1 MQKLFLKSH
10 LARISKWL
18 AFSFIAMCSVA
29 HAQTITIPVI
39 LKWQPVNRNTTS
51 HELSFEGAAIK
62 GKGEAAVPVYIHRM
76 PFNGERLQQVKLV
89 AKKAVL
95 TGILTDK
102 LKSDIVKSYTLNYYT
117 AWERKQQQLIIEL
130 QPVRISGNE
139 VEILESFDLVV
150 SYSGVLQNTSA
161 LSYGKTGYAQQS
173 VLASG
178 EWYKFHTTVTGVH
191 RLTYQ
196 MLKDKGV
203 PVDNIDP
210 RTLKIYSNGPG
221 MLPGRNN
228 ISRIDDLKE
237 NAIVVKGEADGK
249 FDAGDELLFYAKA
262 QQDVWK
268 FDSAAGYYFHETNIY
283 TNATACFLTFGG
295 NPGKRIVTTGPLT
308 HNRTSAEY
316 DNLYVYERELT
327 NVIKSGKRYLGEEF
341 NRVLQQN
348 FQVNMGPI
356 NTSKPVYLRSSV
368 AARSFVSSSFN
379 VSVNGA
385 TAITHNIPQVVAN
398 YEYPFASSADGD
410 KSVFVSV
417 TSGNLNVSYVYNQPI
432 PGSLGWLDF
441 FEVQS
446 RNFLNFTSGQL
457 VIRDK
462 TSRGLG
468 NITQFQV
475 STSQLPEVWD
485 VTDATSPMQ
494 MPVTSVTGGVT
505 FTQSTDTLR
514 EFVLHTGNYHTPQ
527 FVEKVANQNIHG
539 LTPADYFIVTYEGF
553 LNEANRLA
561 NYHRTRNNLRVHVI
575 PVNQVY
581 NEFASGVQDITAIRD
596 MMRMFYKRASS
607 AADMPKYL
615 MLFGRASYDYKNRIT
630 NNSNLVPTFE
640 SMESFDPVKTYCS
653 DDYFGLLDDN
663 EGRWDEPGDLGF
675 SGIKEL
681 LDIGVGRLPAQTG
694 AHAVALVNKI
704 IDYQANP
711 EWGDWMAKTV
721 FVSDDEDT
729 GLHQWQADAL
739 SNIVKNNAKKYNIQ
753 KIHTDAYPEVT
764 MPGGVRNPQAQ
775 DEIVRSVERGCL
787 IFNYTGHGGEVG
799 LASERILN
807 TDDISRWSNGGKL
820 PIMVTATC
828 EFSRYDDP
836 DRISAGELA
845 ALNPFG
851 GAVALF
857 TTVRL
862 VNSGSN
868 FSLNTYFYGRVGID
882 SASLIGSRKTI
893 GDIMRLTKND
903 YLSTDKGER
912 NFTLLGDPAMK
923 LHYPELDVATTKING
938 KAITSALDTL
948 KAFSKVTIEGRIVDL
963 QGNFVNTFNG
973 VVYPTVFDKP
983 ATYRTLNNNPESY
996 SPNYQFNFSM
1006 QNNVIYRGKAT
1017 VVNGEFS
1024 FTFIVPK
1031 DISYTPG
1038 YGRISYYA
1046 HSNAGETDAIG
1057 YYDKVVVGATSNQL
1071 SPDDQGPEIKLF
1083 LNDEKFANGSIT
1095 NENPMLIAKLADF
1108 SGINIT
1114 GRGIGRD
1121 ITMTLNNDNTQS
1133 RVLNDYFQAK
1143 IDTYQEGEV
1152 RFRMKNMEPG
1162 KYSLKFTAWDVYNN
1176 YGESSLEFIVAKDE
1190 EAAIKNLLNYP
1201 NPFTTSTT
1209 FHFDHNKP
1217 AQPLTV
1223 LIQIFTLNGKMIKT
1237 LRTETVTT
1245 GNHFDELTWD
1255 GRDEFGDA
1263 IGKGVYIYKAK
1274 VKSIDGK
1281 TAEEIQKL
1289 VILN

>member
-1 MQKLFLKSH
+1 MRIKLAVIFMVTCL
-10 LARISKWL
+10 IS
-18 AFSFIAMCSVA
+18 S
-29 HAQTITIPVI
+29 AQSLTIPALI
-39 LKWQPVNRNTTS
+39 KWHPVSRNSTAGDLT
-51 HELSFEGAAIK
+51 FDGASLK
-62 GKGEAAVPVYIHRM
+62 GKGETAIPLYVQKIPY
-76 PFNGERLQQVKLV
+76 NGELLQQVRVV
-89 AKKAVL
+89 AKK
-95 TGILTDK
+95 TITPGISTDK
-102 LKSDIVKSYTLNYYT
+102 IKAELGQTYTVNYYT
-117 AWERKQQQLIIEL
+117 AWERKQQQLIIEVM
-130 QPVRISGNE
+130 PIRKSGNE
-139 VEILESFDLVV
+139 LELLESFDLAIN
-150 SYSGVLQNTSA
+150 YSGIVTGSNTSS
-161 LSYGKTGYAQQS
+161 LGKTGYTQLS
-173 VLASG
+173 VLATG
-178 EWYKFHTTVTGVH
+178 DWYKFHTTFTGVH

-196 MLKDKGV
+196 MLKDRGI

-210 RTLKIYSNGPG
+210 RTIKIYSNGAG
-221 MLPGRNN
+221 MLPGRNS

-249 FDAGDELLFYAKA
+249 FNAGDEVLFYAKS
-262 QQDVWK
+262 QQDVWE
-268 FDSAAGYYFHETNIY
+268 FDSAAGYYFHKTNVY
-283 TNATACFLTFGG
+283 TNVTACFLTFGG
-295 NPGKRIVTTGPLT
+295 NPGKRVSISNTLT
-308 HNRTSAEY
+308 HNRTSTEY
-316 DNLYVYERELT
+316 DNLYAYERELT
-327 NVIKSGKRYLGEEF
+327 NLIKSGKRYLGEEF
-341 NRVLQQN
+341 NRLLQQN
-348 FQVNMGPI
+348 LQVNMGTV
-356 NTSKPVYLRSSV
+356 NTSKPVYFRSSV
-368 AARSFVSSSFN
+368 AARSFVPSSFTVRIN
-379 VSVNGA
+379 GVSAV
-385 TAITHNIPQVVAN
+385 THNIPQVIAN
-398 YEYPFASSADGD
+398 YESAFASSFDGD
-410 KSVFVSV
+410 KSAFVNV
-417 TSGNLNVSYVYNQPI
+417 TSGNLSVSYTYNQPI

-441 FEVQS
+441 FEIQS
-446 RNFLNFTSGQL
+446 RNFLSFSSGQL
-457 VIRDK
+457 VVRDK
-462 TSRGLG
+462 TSRGAG
-468 NITQFQV
+468 NITQFQI
-475 STSQLPEVWD
+475 STAQTPEVWD
-485 VTDATSPMQ
+485 VTDGTAPVQ
-494 MPVTSVTGGVT
+494 LPVTAVSGGVA
-505 FTQSTDTLR
+505 FTQRTNTLC

-539 LTPADYFIVTYEGF
+539 LAPADYFIVTYEGF

-575 PVNQVY
+575 PINHVY
-581 NEFASGVQDITAIRD
+581 NEFSSGVQDITAIRD
-596 MMRMFYKRASS
+596 MMRMFYKRATVP
-607 AADMPKYL
+607 ADMPKYL
-615 MLFGRASYDYKNRIT
+615 LLFGRASYDYKNRIT
-630 NNSNLVPTFE
+630 SNSNLVPTFE
-640 SMESFDPVKTYCS
+640 SLESFDPVKTYCS

-663 EGRWDEPGDLGF
+663 EGRWDEPNDLGF

-681 LDIGVGRLPAQTG
+681 LDIGIGRLPAQTG

-704 IDYQANP
+704 IEYQANP

-729 GLHQWQADAL
+729 GIHQWQADAL
-739 SNIVKNNAKKYNIQ
+739 SNIVKNNARKYNIQ
-753 KIHTDAYPEVT
+753 KIHIDAYPEVT

-807 TDDISRWSNGGKL
+807 TDDINRWSNGGKL

-836 DRISAGELA
+836 ERISAGELA

-851 GAVALF
+851 GAIALF

-882 SASLIGSRKTI
+882 STSLSGTRKTI

-938 KAITSALDTL
+938 KAITAALDTL
-948 KAFSKVTIEGRIVDL
+948 KAFSKVTVEGRITDL
-963 QGNFVNTFNG
+963 KGNFVNTFNG
-973 VVYPTVFDKP
+973 VVYPTVYDKP

-1046 HSNAGETDAIG
+1046 NSNTGETDAIG
-1057 YYDKVVVGATSNQL
+1057 YFDKVVVGATSDQIT
-1071 SPDDQGPEIKLF
+1071 PDDKGPEIKLF

-1095 NENPMLIAKLADF
+1095 NENPLLIAKLVDF

-1121 ITMTLNNDNTQS
+1121 ITMTINNDNTQS

-1143 IDTYQEGEV
+1143 MDTYTEGEV
-1152 RFRMKNMEPG
+1152 RFRMKNIEPG
-1162 KYSLKFTAWDVYNN
+1162 KYTLKFTAWDVYNN
-1176 YGESSLEFIVAKDE
+1176 YGESNLEFIVAKDE

-1201 NPFTTSTT
+1201 NPFTTFTT

-1217 AQPLTV
+1217 AQSLTV
-1223 LIQIFTLNGKMIKT
+1223 LIQIFTLSGKLIKT

-1255 GRDEFGDA
+1255 GRDEFGDP
-1263 IGKGVYIYKAK
+1263 IGKGVYLYKAK
-1274 VKSIDGK
+1274 VKSTDGK